1 MENIT
6 IKKETVSLKIAE
18 MEGLPERLFE
28 EEYLERLLSIMRV
41 MRDERN
47 AAAANA
53 AMTIPTMAPVL
64 RLDFA
69 RSGNTG

>member
-1 MENIT
+1 
-6 IKKETVSLKIAE
+6 
-18 MEGLPERLFE
+18 MEGLPERLF

-53 AMTIPTMAPVL
+53 ATTIPTMAPVL

>member
-28 EEYLERLLSIMRV
+28 EYLERLLSIMRV

-53 AMTIPTMAPVL
+53 ATTIPTMAPVL